1 MVCVGL
7 RLMVDESTALRTDYL
22 PRWRALLLARVRF
35 GEDAK
40 LWRDGPRYCVG
51 VVTRRIAP
59 GRTEV
64 RLLGVGANWPEA
76 VRASGQR
83 QGYVLALV

>member
-1 MVCVGL
+1 MK
-7 RLMVDESTALRTDYL
+7 RTDYL

-40 LWRDGPRYCVG
+40 LWRDGPRYCAG

-59 GRTEV
+59 GRMEV
-64 RLLGVGANWPEA
+64 RLLGEGANWREA
-76 VRASGQR
+76 VDEKRGQISFDLLCR
-83 QGYVLALV
+83 L

>member
-1 MVCVGL
+1 MK
-7 RLMVDESTALRTDYL
+7 RSDYV

-40 LWRDGPRYCVG
+40 LWRDGPRFCAG

-64 RLLGVGANWPEA
+64 RLCGEGASWREA
-76 VRASGQR
+76 VCSMPSGCHAKY
-83 QGYVLALV
+83 GEPIDML

>member
-1 MVCVGL
+1 
-7 RLMVDESTALRTDYL
+7 MVDESTALRTDYL

-64 RLLGVGANWPEA
+64 RLLGEGANWREGISSIP
-76 VRASGQR
+76 
-83 QGYVLALV
+83 

>member
-1 MVCVGL
+1 MK
-7 RLMVDESTALRTDYL
+7 RSDYL

-64 RLLGVGANWPEA
+64 RLLGEGANWREGISSIP
-76 VRASGQR
+76 
-83 QGYVLALV
+83 